1 MRPREEENV
10 ERILD
15 YFGGLDKLVERIQN
29 IDDDADEWYYN
40 ERNELSATI
49 EVLADAGEYSEEYI
63 TIEVC
68 NVLGLKIPEE
78 HVNADHHGVR
88 LTAKGWDD
96 VLEAFWR
103 VSDIVEEMLEDTG
116 TPMDVVFDFDRDGH
130 FTLSVV
136 RSEDDDDGDIQ
147 EEVMG

>member
-15 YFGGLDKLVERIQN
+15 HFGGLEKLVERIQN

-40 ERNELSATI
+40 ERNELSATV
-49 EVLADAGEYSEEYI
+49 EVFGEYSEEHI
-63 TIEVC
+63 PTTIEVC
-68 NVLGLKIPEE
+68 NALGLKIPEE
-78 HVNADHHGVR
+78 HVVVTCDSVE
-88 LTAKGWDD
+88 LTAKGWED
-96 VLEAFWR
+96 VREAFWR
-103 VSDIVEEMLEDTG
+103 VSDIVEEMLEDIG

-136 RSEDDDDGDIQ
+136 RGEDDDGDIQ